1 MDSIIN
7 QKGTKISKN
16 KTNIVRQSYNNYI
29 YEQTKKY
36 QKKYGFEIGEGSHD
50 AWNNEAD
57 AFKHT
62 FMSAD
67 MALKTN
73 AGISK
78 YKGDE
83 HEIEGR
89 NNMGQSSGEENM
101 DRWNN
106 AEGRKIAQK
115 IAKEIKN
122 PFVLKAYAL
131 SGRLED
137 RIAEE
142 VMHKMRKGDLITH
155 PNDKRRYT
163 ETPKKDTRTPSQRLD
178 DEIREKY
185 KRMKNQRLQRVFG
198 KSSGSL
204 GNGKWVTINGN
215 HVFIE
220 D

>member
-1 MDSIIN
+1 MA
-7 QKGTKISKN
+7 KN

-36 QKKYGFEIGEGSHD
+36 QKKYGFEIGKGSHD

-89 NNMGQSSGEENM
+89 NNMGQSAGEENM

-131 SGRLED
+131 SGHLED

-142 VMHKMRKGDLITH
+142 VMKKMRKGELITH
-155 PNDKRRYT
+155 PNDKRKYT
-163 ETPKKDTRTPSQRLD
+163 ETPRKDTRTPAQKFS
-178 DEIREKY
+178 DEIKAKY
-185 KRMKNQRLQRVFG
+185 HKMQEERKKKYPVFRKRSSSA
-198 KSSGSL
+198 KSSSGKDRCLVGSH
-204 GNGKWVTINGN
+204 VTAIPCF
-215 HVFIE
+215 V
-220 D
+220 

>member
-1 MDSIIN
+1 MA
-7 QKGTKISKN
+7 KN
-16 KTNIVRQSYNNYI
+16 KNNIVRQSYNNYI

-36 QKKYGFEIGEGSHD
+36 QKKYGFEIGKGSHD

-73 AGISK
+73 VGISK

-89 NNMGQSSGEENM
+89 TKMGQSAGEENM

-142 VMHKMRKGDLITH
+142 VMKKMRKGDLITH

-163 ETPKKDTRTPSQRLD
+163 ETLKKDTRSPSQKLD

-198 KSSGSL
+198 KSSGSS
-204 GNGKWVTINGN
+204 GKGRWVTINGN

>member
-1 MDSIIN
+1 M
-7 QKGTKISKN
+7 TKN

-29 YEQTKKY
+29 YKQTKKY
-36 QKKYGFEIGEGSHD
+36 QKKYGFEIGKGSHD

-73 AGISK
+73 VGISK

-89 NNMGQSSGEENM
+89 NNMGQSAGEENM

-122 PFVLKAYAL
+122 PFVLKSYAL

-142 VMHKMRKGDLITH
+142 VMKKMRKGDLITH
-155 PNDKRRYT
+155 PNDKRKYI
-163 ETPKKDTRTPSQRLD
+163 ETPKKDTRTVGQKFS
-178 DEIREKY
+178 DEIKARYHHMQEER
-185 KRMKNQRLQRVFG
+185 KRRYPVFR
-198 KSSGSL
+198 KSNASQSNSSG
-204 GNGKWVTINGN
+204 NGRWVTINGN
-215 HVFIE
+215 HVYI

>member
-1 MDSIIN
+1 MSN
-7 QKGTKISKN
+7 N

-142 VMHKMRKGDLITH
+142 VMKKMRKGDLITH
-155 PNDKRRYT
+155 PNDKRKYT
-163 ETPKKDTRTPSQRLD
+163 ETLKKDSRTPAQKFSGEIKAKYHKMQEEHKRKYPVFRKSNASQS
-178 DEIREKY
+178 
-185 KRMKNQRLQRVFG
+185 N
-198 KSSGSL
+198 SS

>member
-1 MDSIIN
+1 
-7 QKGTKISKN
+7 
-16 KTNIVRQSYNNYI
+16 
-29 YEQTKKY
+29 
-36 QKKYGFEIGEGSHD
+36 
-50 AWNNEAD
+50 
-57 AFKHT
+57 
-62 FMSAD
+62 
-67 MALKTN
+67 
-73 AGISK
+73 
-78 YKGDE
+78 
-83 HEIEGR
+83 
-89 NNMGQSSGEENM
+89 MGQSSGEENM

-163 ETPKKDTRTPSQRLD
+163 ETPKKDTRTPSQKLD

-198 KSSGSL
+198 KSSNSSGK
-204 GNGKWVTINGN
+204 GKWVTINGN
-215 HVFIE
+215 HIFIE

>member
-1 MDSIIN
+1 M
-7 QKGTKISKN
+7 SKN

-29 YEQTKKY
+29 YKQTKKY
-36 QKKYGFEIGEGSHD
+36 QKKYGFEIGKGSHD
-50 AWNNEAD
+50 AWNNESD

-73 AGISK
+73 VGISK

-89 NNMGQSSGEENM
+89 NNMGQSAGEENM

-122 PFVLKAYAL
+122 PFVLKSYAL

-142 VMHKMRKGDLITH
+142 VMKKMRKGDLITH
-155 PNDKRRYT
+155 PNDKRKYI
-163 ETPKKDTRTPSQRLD
+163 ETPKKDTRTAAQKFS
-178 DEIREKY
+178 DEIKARYHHMQEER
-185 KRMKNQRLQRVFG
+185 KRRYPVFR
-198 KSSGSL
+198 KSNASQSNSSG
-204 GNGKWVTINGN
+204 NGRWVTINGN
-215 HVFIE
+215 HVYI